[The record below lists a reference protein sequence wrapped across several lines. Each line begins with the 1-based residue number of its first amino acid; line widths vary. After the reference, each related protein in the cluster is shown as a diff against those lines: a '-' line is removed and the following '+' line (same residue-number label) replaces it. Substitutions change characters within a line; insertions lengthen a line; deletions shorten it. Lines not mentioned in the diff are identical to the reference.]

1 MKIAQDIDVDGK
13 TVVVEGQKLQSNLVF
28 SERELIVPGE
38 AIQQLIFRQ
47 PTNSNAIMMCT
58 GFQHNNEW
66 YGDRPDDGV
75 FQDPFAGKTYKRE
88 NGVVTE
94 FTPPVRAQFIVEE
107 TWGGLVLWLKNTG
120 RTPDTLPAF
129 TNFNYNG
136 STIGD
141 ITWTQEDANT
151 LVSRLSFTGVS
162 YTDPVSVSLTLDGTV
177 HNLSMP
183 KVADNG
189 GPATFM
195 IEANSFTELFP
206 SNHE

>member
-28 SERELIVPGE
+28 SDRELIVPGE

-47 PTNSNAIMMCT
+47 PINSNAIMMCT

-75 FQDPFAGKTYKRE
+75 FQDPFSGKTLKRD
-88 NGVVTE
+88 NGVVSE
-94 FTPPVRAQFIVEE
+94 YTPPVRAQFIIEE
-107 TWGGLVLWLKNTG
+107 TWSGLVLRLKNTG
-120 RTPDTLPAF
+120 FTTETVPVF

-136 STIGD
+136 SGIGD
-141 ITWTQEDANT
+141 ITWEKENDTT
-151 LVSRLSFTGVS
+151 LVSNLSFTAVS
-162 YTDPVSVSLTLDGTV
+162 YTDPVSVSLTIDGIA

-195 IEANSFTELFP
+195 IEANTFAGLFP